1 MAKYTEQAK
10 VEAYLQRALTE
21 QESAILD
28 DIISVVSRIIS
39 KYCNR
44 IWRGLDE
51 ELDEYTDE
59 NEQRIFDGNGQ
70 RELHLDEF
78 TSIELLEFL
87 DGYGD
92 LLETIDATDY
102 VTYPLNTSY
111 KNSILLRFRRFPS
124 SVARVRVTANF
135 GSGEA
140 PDEVVATAS
149 ALVGEYI
156 TRASQTGD
164 YAKESI
170 EGYAYELK
178 QNTGEEGSKAQT
190 ILKDLDSFRKLLL

>member
-78 TSIELLEFL
+78 TSIELLEL
-87 DGYGD
+87 M
-92 LLETIDATDY
+92 LLTTLLIRLIQATRTQFY
-102 VTYPLNTSY
+102 L
-111 KNSILLRFRRFPS
+111 
-124 SVARVRVTANF
+124 
-135 GSGEA
+135 
-140 PDEVVATAS
+140 
-149 ALVGEYI
+149 
-156 TRASQTGD
+156 
-164 YAKESI
+164 
-170 EGYAYELK
+170 
-178 QNTGEEGSKAQT
+178 
-190 ILKDLDSFRKLLL
+190 DLDVSRLVSLELGLRLISAQEKPQTRL